1 MNEREFYRMVLGL
14 EKPWEVQA
22 VEVDAQAQKVEV
34 RVGYEDG
41 TLWACPESRERW
53 PVHDHV
59 ERRWR
64 HLDTC
69 QFQTELVCRVP
80 RWRWADG
87 KVWTVPVPWAEAR
100 NRFTALFEHMAITV
114 LLAARSLKQAA
125 AWLRL
130 DWSGVERIMDR
141 AVQRG
146 LERRTLERLVHL
158 GLDEKSHS
166 APSSWPRG
174 FLRGQSYVSVMVDL
188 DKAEPRVLEVCEGN
202 KKQDACELIQTL
214 PEPVREQIQAVAMDM
229 SAGFQ
234 AATVEVLPK
243 ADIVFDKFHVSKILG
258 TALDQVRRREHKKLQ
273 AEGDG
278 RLNGTRYAW
287 LYHPDE
293 LMARSPNPARDE
305 AFEDLCLSNLQ
316 TARAYYHRLMF
327 LEFWESP
334 DNASAQSFFTR
345 WYHEAKRSCLEPI
358 KKAAETLKTHL
369 HGLLTYFKHRITN
382 ATTEALNSSIQAI
395 KSAARGFRSFENY
408 RVRILFFLGRLNL
421 HPL

>member
-14 EKPWEVQA
+14 EKPWEVKG
-22 VEVDAQAQKVEV
+22 VEVDVEEQKVEV
-34 RVGYEDG
+34 TVGYEDG
-41 TLWACPESRERW
+41 TLWACPESRERL

-69 QFQTELVCRVP
+69 QFETELVCRVP
-80 RWRWADG
+80 RLRLADG
-87 KVWTVPVPWAEAR
+87 RVWTVPVPWAEAR

-130 DWSGVERIMDR
+130 DWGSVERIMER
-141 AVQRG
+141 AVERG
-146 LERRTLERLVHL
+146 LDRRTLERLVHL
-158 GLDEKSHS
+158 GLDEKS
-166 APSSWPRG
+166 

-188 DKAEPRVLEVCEGN
+188 DKAGPRVLEVCEGR

-229 SAGFQ
+229 SAGYQ
-234 AATVEVLPK
+234 GAVAQELPK

-258 TALDQVRRREHKKLQ
+258 TAVDQVRRREHKKLQ
-273 AEGDG
+273 AEGDE

-293 LMARSPNPARDE
+293 LMARSGDPARDE
-305 AFEDLCLSNLQ
+305 AFEDLSLSNLQ

-334 DNASAQSFFTR
+334 DIASAQRFFTR

-358 KKAAETLKTHL
+358 KKAAETLKNHL
-369 HGLLTYFKHRITN
+369 HGLLSYFKHRITN
-382 ATTEALNSSIQAI
+382 ATTEALNSSIQAL

-408 RVRILFFLGRLNL
+408 RIRILFFLGRLIL

>member
-1 MNEREFYRMVLGL
+1 MV
-14 EKPWEVQA
+14 
-22 VEVDAQAQKVEV
+22 VDAEKQKVEV
-34 RVGYEDG
+34 IVCYEEG
-41 TLWACPESRERW
+41 TLWACPESRERL

-69 QFQTELVCRVP
+69 QFETELVCRVP
-80 RWRWADG
+80 RLRLADG

-130 DWSGVERIMDR
+130 DWDSVERIMER
-141 AVQRG
+141 AVERG
-146 LERRTLERLVHL
+146 LERRTLERLAHL
-158 GLDEKSHS
+158 GLDEKS
-166 APSSWPRG
+166 

-188 DKAEPRVLEVCEGN
+188 DKAEPRVLEVCEGR
-202 KKQDACELIQTL
+202 KKQDAIGLIQTL
-214 PEPVREQIQAVAMDM
+214 REPVREQVEAVAMDM
-229 SAGFQ
+229 SAGYQ
-234 AATVEVLPK
+234 GAVAEVLPK
-243 ADIVFDKFHVSKILG
+243 AAIVFDKFHISKILG
-258 TALDQVRRREHKKLQ
+258 NAVDQVRRREHKILQ
-273 AEGDG
+273 AQGDE
-278 RLNGTRYAW
+278 RLTGTRYAW

-293 LMARSPNPARDE
+293 RVARSTDPARDE
-305 AFEDLCLSNLQ
+305 AFEDLALSNLQ

-334 DNASAQSFFTR
+334 DIESAQQFFAQ

-369 HGLLTYFKHRITN
+369 HGLLSYFKHRITN
-382 ATTEALNSSIQAI
+382 AKTEALNASIQAI

-408 RVRILFFLGRLNL
+408 RIRILFFLGRLIL
-421 HPL
+421 VPL

>member
-41 TLWACPESRERW
+41 TLWACPESRERL

-80 RWRWADG
+80 RLRLADG

-141 AVQRG
+141 AVERG

-158 GLDEKSHS
+158 GLDEKS
-166 APSSWPRG
+166 

-188 DKAEPRVLEVCEGN
+188 DKAEPRVLEVCEGH

-293 LMARSPNPARDE
+293 LMARSPDPARDE

-334 DNASAQSFFTR
+334 DSASAQSFFTR

-382 ATTEALNSSIQAI
+382 AKTEALNSSIQAI

-408 RVRILFFLGRLNL
+408 RVRILFFLGRLKL